1 MKKIV
6 AIIIMVLL
14 LMNGS
19 PARAEIITIE
29 IEATVDLVDDPC
41 DYLEGNI
48 TPGDIVTGTYI
59 YDSDTEDS
67 NPLSTVGD
75 YRHYDSPFG
84 ISLSVGG
91 LDFRTDPCN
100 VNFLVEI
107 INDGAL
113 EDDGYVLQSYYNLP
127 LTNGVPVGHISW
139 QLNDPSGEALS
150 SIELP
155 ITAPVLSDWDQPFG
169 LTFEKQRQYFVRSYV
184 TSAVFVPEPAS
195 LLLIGI
201 GALLARTC

>member
-1 MKKIV
+1 
-6 AIIIMVLL
+6 MVLL

-19 PARAEIITIE
+19 PAGAEIITIA

-67 NPLSTVGD
+67 NPLPTAGG
-75 YRHYDSPFG
+75 YWYYDSPFG

-91 LDFRTDPCN
+91 FDFRTDPCN
-100 VNFLVEI
+100 VEFAI
-107 INDGAL
+107 GITNDHGPL
-113 EDDGYVLQSYYNLP
+113 ERDGYVLQSYYNLP
-127 LTNGVPVGHISW
+127 LSNGVPVGHISW
-139 QLNDPSGEALS
+139 QLDDVSGQAVS